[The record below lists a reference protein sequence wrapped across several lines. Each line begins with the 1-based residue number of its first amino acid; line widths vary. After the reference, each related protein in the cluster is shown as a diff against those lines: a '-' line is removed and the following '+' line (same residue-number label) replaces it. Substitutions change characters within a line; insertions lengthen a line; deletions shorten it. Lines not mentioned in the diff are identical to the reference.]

1 MPKKTPKTIPLKQVA
16 RGVGR
21 LTRRR
26 PRFIKRPPKKPGTAP
41 GTLVPSLERPAE
53 APRIRWIGYDAEQL
67 QEREIR
73 HIEEILPLRESP
85 AVSWINVDGLHDVA
99 LLETIGRHFHIHP
112 LTLEDI
118 ANSGHRPK
126 AEEFDAYLFLVIKML
141 YYDED
146 RHHIESE
153 QVSLVL
159 GPDFLVS
166 LQERSGDVFDPVR
179 ERLQKSK
186 GRIRRSGCDYLAYA
200 LVDAVVDHY
209 FVILEIL
216 GDKIELL
223 EDALLQGPQPEI
235 LQQIYQLKRELIFF
249 RKQVW
254 PIREMVNSLVK
265 EDSAFIGDAVDIFFN
280 DVYDHSI
287 QIIDTIESYRDVLTG
302 LLDVYLSTVS
312 NRMNEVMKVLTII
325 ATIFIPLSFIAGV
338 YGMNFEYMPEL
349 QYRWAYPAL
358 WGVIVAVFV
367 GMIAWFR
374 HRGWL

>member
-1 MPKKTPKTIPLKQVA
+1 MPKKTPKTTPLKQVA

-41 GTLVPSLERPAE
+41 GTLVPSAERPAE
-53 APRIRWIGYDAEQL
+53 APQIRWIGYDAEQL

-73 HIEEILPLRESP
+73 HIEEILPLRESR
-85 AVSWINVDGLHDVA
+85 AVSWINVDGLHDVT

-118 ANSGHRPK
+118 ANTGHRPK
-126 AEEFDAYLFLVIKML
+126 AEEFDAYLFLVFKML

-146 RHHIESE
+146 RNHIESE

-159 GPDFLVS
+159 GSDFLIS
-166 LQERSGDVFDPVR
+166 LQERSGDVFEPVR

-186 GRIRRSGCDYLAYA
+186 GRIRRSGCDYLTYA

-209 FVILEIL
+209 FVVLEIL

-223 EDALLQGPQPEI
+223 EDALLESPEPEI

-254 PIREMVNSLVK
+254 PIREMINRLVK

-280 DVYDHSI
+280 DVYDHTI
-287 QIIDTIESYRDVLTG
+287 QIIDTIESFRDVLTG

-349 QYRWAYPAL
+349 RYRWAYPAL

-367 GMIAWFR
+367 GMIAWFK
-374 HRGWL
+374 HRRWL